1 MTAKVRLGAGGWAA
15 VTTRVTARFGTA
27 ACGLAAALGG
37 RTTTCKLTPCGF
49 PTSDRITRFQN
60 FTVRF

>member
-1 MTAKVRLGAGGWAA
+1 MTAKVRLGAGGWTA

-49 PTSDRITRFQN
+49 PTSDRITLF
-60 FTVRF
+60 